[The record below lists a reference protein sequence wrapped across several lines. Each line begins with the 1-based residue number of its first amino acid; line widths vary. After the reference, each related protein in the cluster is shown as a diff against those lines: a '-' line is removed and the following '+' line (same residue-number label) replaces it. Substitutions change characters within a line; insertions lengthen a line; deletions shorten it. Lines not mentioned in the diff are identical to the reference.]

1 MSPSSRK
8 GGSKETAV
16 KSETRLTF
24 GIEIEYL
31 LATVHPVHPAPHP
44 EDPREIDGKKLESID
59 KANYDIGEKLKA
71 KGIPVALTL
80 CGNADIYPSDA
91 ELRTQWHLKAD
102 SSVIPKERIHPD
114 YREFGMEISS
124 PPYYYDQA
132 SRELIPVVL
141 EALRNNYLVRVNDT
155 AGFHVHV
162 GNEYDGFS
170 FPVFRNLV
178 AILYTY
184 ERQIRLMVSAERVQT
199 AQTYC
204 RSFTWCTFATSVPNI
219 SRLEFLNHILSYQ
232 DPANWKEFWTDMT
245 AGAGGRLAFNLVNLK
260 LPYESEKRTIEFRL
274 HPGTLDPGVMLHWI
288 HFCIK
293 ITEKACLIKN
303 EDALY
308 ELLRRD
314 VEKPIGTGAEDCSTV
329 DFLMWL
335 GCPAQA
341 YYYGAPLVS
350 DPEDFKNRIQEDER
364 MEQVSRA
371 LALMKK
377 KEWDERERRRK
388 HARDFPDDDADFEEV
403 ESG

>member
-1 MSPSSRK
+1 MSPSSTIEGTR
-8 GGSKETAV
+8 ETAI

-44 EDPREIDGKKLESID
+44 KDPREKDGKKLGSID
-59 KANYDIGEKLKA
+59 EANDDIGERLKA
-71 KGIPVALTL
+71 KGIPVTVTMWET
-80 CGNADIYPSDA
+80 DTSPSGA
-91 ELRTQWHLKAD
+91 ELRTKWHLKSD
-102 SSVIPKERIHPD
+102 SSVSPKERIHPN

-141 EALRNNYLVRVNDT
+141 ETLINNYLVRVDAS

-184 ERQIRLMVSAERVQT
+184 ERQIRLMVSADRVQT
-199 AQTYC
+199 SQEYC
-204 RSFTWCTFATSVPNI
+204 RSFTWCTFATSVPDI
-219 SRLEFLNHILSYQ
+219 TRLEFLNHILSYQ
-232 DPANWKEFWTDMT
+232 NQDNWKQFWTDMT
-245 AGAGGRLAFNLVNLK
+245 PGVGGRLAFNLVNLK

-274 HPGTLDPGVMLHWI
+274 HPGTLDPEVMLNWL

-293 ITEKACLIKN
+293 VSEKACLIKN
-303 EDALY
+303 ENELY

-314 VEKPIGTGAEDCSTV
+314 VEKPIGTGEEDCSTV

-341 YYYGAPLVS
+341 YYYGAPLVA
-350 DPEDFKNRIQEDER
+350 DPEGLKDRIREDER
-364 MEQVSRA
+364 MEQVGRA
-371 LALMKK
+371 LAVLKK
-377 KEWDERERRRK
+377 TEWEERMRRAQ
-388 HARDFPDDDADFEEV
+388 HARDFLGDDADSSEG

>member
-1 MSPSSRK
+1 MSSSSALE
-8 GGSKETAV
+8 GSNKTAV
-16 KSETRLTF
+16 KSEARLTF

-31 LATVHPVHPAPHP
+31 LATVHPVHPAPHSK
-44 EDPREIDGKKLESID
+44 DTREKDGKKLDGMD
-59 KANYDIGEKLKA
+59 KANENIGERLKA
-71 KGIPVALTL
+71 KGIPVTTTVWET
-80 CGNADIYPSDA
+80 DTSPSDA
-91 ELRTQWHLKAD
+91 ELRTKWHLKSD
-102 SSVIPKERIHPD
+102 SSVTPKERIHPN

-141 EALRNNYLVRVNDT
+141 ETLRNNYLVRVNGS

-184 ERQIRLMVSAERVQT
+184 ERQIRLMVSAER
-199 AQTYC
+199 AQTSQTFC
-204 RSFTWCTFATSVPNI
+204 RSFTWCTFATSAPDI
-219 SRLEFLNHILSYQ
+219 TRLEFLNHILSYQ
-232 DPANWKEFWTDMT
+232 NQDDWKQFWTDMT
-245 AGAGGRLAFNLVNLK
+245 AGVGARLAFNLVNLK
-260 LPYESEKRTIEFRL
+260 LPYQSEKRTIEFRL
-274 HPGTLDPGVMLHWI
+274 HPGTLDPEVMLHWI

-293 ITEKACLIKN
+293 VTEKACLIKDEN
-303 EDALY
+303 ELY
-308 ELLRRD
+308 KLLRRD
-314 VEKPIGTGAEDCSTV
+314 VEKPIGTTGEDCSTV

-341 YYYGAPLVS
+341 YYYGAPLVA
-350 DPEDFKNRIQEDER
+350 DQQGLKDRIQEDER

-371 LALMKK
+371 LAVLKR
-377 KEWDERERRRK
+377 KEWEERRRRAQ
-388 HARDFPDDDADFEEV
+388 HARDFPGDDADFSEV

>member
-1 MSPSSRK
+1 MSLSSPPQ
-8 GGSKETAV
+8 GSTETAV

-31 LATVHPVHPAPHP
+31 LATVHPIHPAPHP
-44 EDPREIDGKKLESID
+44 KDPREKDGEKLHNID
-59 KANYDIGEKLKA
+59 KANFDIGERLKA
-71 KGIPVALTL
+71 KGIPVIVTA
-80 CGNADIYPSDA
+80 CGTDTSLSGA
-91 ELRTQWHLKAD
+91 ELRTRWQLKSD
-102 SSVIPKERIHPD
+102 SSVNPKERIHPD

-141 EALRNNYLVRVNDT
+141 ETLRNNYLVRVNDS

-184 ERQIRLMVSAERVQT
+184 ERQIRLMVSAVRVQT
-199 AQTYC
+199 AQEYC
-204 RSFTWCTFATSVPNI
+204 RSFTWSTFGTSVPDTT
-219 SRLEFLNHILSYQ
+219 RLEFLNHILSYQ
-232 DPANWKEFWTDMT
+232 NQNDWKQFWIDMT
-245 AGAGGRLAFNLVNLK
+245 PGVGGRLAFNLVNLK

-274 HPGTLDPGVMLHWI
+274 HPGTLDPEAMLNWV

-293 ITEKACLIKN
+293 VTEKACLIKN
-303 EDALY
+303 ENELY

-314 VEKPIGTGAEDCSTV
+314 VENPVGTAEEDCSTV
-329 DFLMWL
+329 DFLIWL

-341 YYYGAPLVS
+341 YYYGAPLVA
-350 DPEDFKNRIQEDER
+350 DPETLRDRIQEDER

-371 LALMKK
+371 LAVLKK
-377 KEWDERERRRK
+377 AQREERARRAK
-388 HARDFPDDDADFEEV
+388 HAKDFPEDDADFSEV
-403 ESG
+403 ELS

>member
-1 MSPSSRK
+1 MSP
-8 GGSKETAV
+8 GSTIEGTKETRV

-31 LATVHPVHPAPHP
+31 LATVYPIHPAPHP
-44 EDPREIDGKKLESID
+44 KDPREKDGKKSSSID
-59 KANYDIGEKLKA
+59 KVNDDIGERLKA
-71 KGIPVALTL
+71 KGIPVTTTA
-80 CGNADIYPSDA
+80 CEADGSVSDA
-91 ELRTQWHLKAD
+91 ELRTKWHLQSD
-102 SSVIPKERIHPD
+102 SSVNSKERIHPD

-132 SRELIPVVL
+132 SRALIPVVL
-141 EALRNNYLVRVNDT
+141 ETLRNNYLVRVNGT

-199 AQTYC
+199 SQIYC
-204 RSFTWCTFATSVPNI
+204 RSFTWCTFATTSPDLT
-219 SRLEFLNHILSYQ
+219 RLEFLNHILSYQ
-232 DPANWKEFWTDMT
+232 NQDDWKQFWTDMT
-245 AGAGGRLAFNLVNLK
+245 PGVGGRLAFNLVNLK
-260 LPYESEKRTIEFRL
+260 LPYETEKRTIEFRL
-274 HPGTLDPGVMLHWI
+274 HPGTLDPEVILNWV

-293 ITEKACLIKN
+293 VTEKACLIKN
-303 EDALY
+303 EDELY
-308 ELLRRD
+308 EHLRRD
-314 VEKPIGTGAEDCSTV
+314 VEKPIGIAGADCSTL

-341 YYYGAPLVS
+341 YYYGVPLVT
-350 DPEDFKNRIQEDER
+350 DPQGLGDRIQEDER

-371 LALMKK
+371 LAVLKR
-377 KEWDERERRRK
+377 KEWVERMRRAQ

-403 ESG
+403 ESA